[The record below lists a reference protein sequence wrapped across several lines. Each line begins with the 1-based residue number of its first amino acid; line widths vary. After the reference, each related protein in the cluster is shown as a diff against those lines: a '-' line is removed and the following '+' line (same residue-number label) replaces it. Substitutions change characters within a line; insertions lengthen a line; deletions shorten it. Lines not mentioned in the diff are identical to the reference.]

1 MMAKIMSAI
10 NTAHGITHPLF
21 LAIFQMTWEQNQ
33 QWRPDFAP
41 APSPWMKPV
50 KELVEYFDFIQK
62 IMGGAIGEVCKT
74 CDKMFDDVVN
84 IANKISG
91 MSISAQL
98 EVKFP
103 VPDLSVPLMSI
114 SKQLEDVMQKLMV
127 IKEIVR

>member
-1 MMAKIMSAI
+1 
-10 NTAHGITHPLF
+10 
-21 LAIFQMTWEQNQ
+21 
-33 QWRPDFAP
+33 
-41 APSPWMKPV
+41 
-50 KELVEYFDFIQK
+50 
-62 IMGGAIGEVCKT
+62 
-74 CDKMFDDVVN
+74 MFEDVVN

-114 SKQLEDVMQKLMV
+114 SKQLEDVMQKLMI